1 MKRIQ
6 VVLAAGV
13 ALVLCAYSVRS
24 EQAAPVFS
32 LQTPADLPLWAYG
45 WATPDQTAPNL
56 PKPQPLRLPADDSVL
71 LRIPGSSL
79 ALKPSLFRRARGDEG
94 VKEVPDWAPET
105 HDPMPDIVRFGRS
118 VRDSRGELLEG
129 EDGGIRGC
137 GVCHSATGIGRPENA
152 GPAGLPLAYILQQ
165 LEDFKNGLR
174 VTSDPKKENGF
185 RMASFAKLMTP
196 EETRAAAQYFASLP
210 FPQSVKVVETDTV
223 PKTYAAGGMFELL
236 EGAHAGTEP
245 IGERIIEVA
254 EFPELAAVRAPNSGY
269 IAYAPVGSIKKGE
282 ALVARGQCV
291 TCHGRNLG
299 GNAPGAPRVKLGPLA
314 PPLAG
319 RSPSYIVRQLFDLK
333 VGTRQGVMSRFMRP
347 VITDL
352 SPLDMLNI
360 AAYVSSLTPP
370 PRDAISMQS
379 ASR

>member
-6 VVLAAGV
+6 VVLVVAALL
-13 ALVLCAYSVRS
+13 ALATYSVRS
-24 EQAAPVFS
+24 EQAGPAPS
-32 LQTPADLPLWAYG
+32 LQTPPDLPFWAYG
-45 WATPDQTAPNL
+45 WMSPDQTVPTV
-56 PKPQPLRLPADDSVL
+56 PKPQPVRLPADDNVL
-71 LRIPGSSL
+71 LRIPGSNL

-118 VRDSRGELLEG
+118 VRNSRGELMEG

-165 LEDFKNGLR
+165 LDDFRHGLR
-174 VTSDPKKENGF
+174 LTADPKKENGF
-185 RMASFAKLMTP
+185 RMASFAKMMTP
-196 EETRAAAQYFASLP
+196 EESRAAAQYFSSLP
-210 FPQSVKVVETDTV
+210 FPPTTKVVETDTV
-223 PKTYAAGGMFELL
+223 PKTYAAGGMFEVL
-236 EGAHAGTEP
+236 EGPHAGTEP
-245 IGERIIEVA
+245 IGERIVEVA
-254 EFPELAAVRAPNSGY
+254 EYPELTALRAPNAGY
-269 IAYAPVGSIKKGE
+269 VAYAPVGSIKKGE

-291 TCHGRNLG
+291 SCHGRDLG

-319 RSPSYIVRQLFDLK
+319 RSPTYIVRQLYELK
-333 VGTRQGVMSRFMRP
+333 IGTRRGVMSRFMRP
-347 VITDL
+347 VVSDL
-352 SPLDMLNI
+352 TTLDMLYI
-360 AAYVSSLTPP
+360 AAYVGSLAPP
-370 PRDAISMQS
+370 PRESVSMQS

>member
-6 VVLAAGV
+6 VVLAAT
-13 ALVLCAYSVRS
+13 ALLVLGAYSVRS
-24 EQAAPVFS
+24 EQTGPVS
-32 LQTPADLPLWAYG
+32 SPQTPADLPLWAYG
-45 WATPDQTAPNL
+45 WATPDQTVPNL
-56 PKPQPLRLPADDSVL
+56 PKPQPVRLPADDNVL

-79 ALKPSLFRRARGDEG
+79 GLKPSLFRRARGDEG
-94 VKEVPDWAPET
+94 VKEVPDWAPES

-118 VRDSRGELLEG
+118 VRNGRGELEG

-165 LEDFKNGLR
+165 LEDFRNGLR
-174 VTSDPKKENGF
+174 VTADPKKENGF

-196 EETRAAAQYFASLP
+196 EETRAAAEYFSSLP
-210 FPQSVKVVETDTV
+210 FPPTMKVVETDTV
-223 PKTYAAGGMFELL
+223 PKTYAAGGML
-236 EGAHAGTEP
+236 EPLDGAHAGTEL
-245 IGERIIEVA
+245 IGERIIEVP
-254 EFPELAAVRAPNSGY
+254 EYPELTAVRAPNAGY

-291 TCHGRNLG
+291 ACHGRNLG

-333 VGTRQGVMSRFMRP
+333 AGTRRGVMSRFMRP
-347 VITDL
+347 VLADL
-352 SPLDMLNI
+352 STLDMLNI
-360 AAYVSSLTPP
+360 AAYVSSLAPP
-370 PRDAISMQS
+370 PRESISMQS

>member
-6 VVLAAGV
+6 VVLAAT
-13 ALVLCAYSVRS
+13 ALVVLAAYSVRS
-24 EQAAPVFS
+24 EQTGPVAS
-32 LQTPADLPLWAYG
+32 PQTPADLPLWAYG
-45 WATPDQTAPNL
+45 WVTPDQTAPKV
-56 PKPQPLRLPADDSVL
+56 PKPQPVRLPADDNVL
-71 LRIPGSSL
+71 LRIPGSSV
-79 ALKPSLFRRARGDEG
+79 AIKPSLFRRARGDEG

-118 VRDSRGELLEG
+118 VRNSRGELMEG

-165 LEDFKNGLR
+165 LDDFRHGLR
-174 VTSDPKKENGF
+174 LTADPKKENGF

-196 EETRAAAQYFASLP
+196 EESRAAAQYFSSLP
-210 FPQSVKVVETDTV
+210 FPPTTKVIETDTV
-223 PKTYAAGGMFELL
+223 PKTYAAGGMFEVLD
-236 EGAHAGTEP
+236 GPHAGTEP

-254 EFPELAAVRAPNSGY
+254 EYPELTALRAPNAGY
-269 IAYAPVGSIKKGE
+269 IAYAPVGSLKKGE

-291 TCHGRNLG
+291 SCHGRDLG
-299 GNAPGAPRVKLGPLA
+299 GNAPGAPRVKLGRLA

-319 RSPSYIVRQLFDLK
+319 RSPTYLVRQLYELK
-333 VGTRQGVMSRFMRP
+333 IGTRRGVMSRFMRP
-347 VITDL
+347 VVADL
-352 SPLDMLNI
+352 STLDMLNI
-360 AAYVSSLTPP
+360 AAYVGSLAPP
-370 PRDAISMQS
+370 PRESVSMQS